1 MIVMSIAGVDPSG
14 GAGILADIKTF
25 QALGVYG
32 TGIVTA
38 LTAQNPQMM
47 YSLKAIE
54 TDYVE
59 EQIDAVL
66 DSYNVEYIKTGMLY
80 SKDIIK
86 TVSKKIREY
95 NLKAVVDPVM
105 VATSGGELAKDDLSQ
120 NLLKYLLPK
129 AILTTPNVSEAEK
142 LTGIKIADE
151 EKAEIACEKLGK
163 ICNNIITGGHL
174 NGTNITGI
182 DGKISTFKQELLKT
196 DNVHGSGCNFSA
208 AIVSYLSQKNDLKTS
223 ILKASEYTYESI
235 KNGKYGTLIAT
246 SDSLFLSLGISTSKT
261 SLILPGFLS
270 IITILS
276 AR

>member
-1 MIVMSIAGVDPSG
+1 MIVMSIAGVDPSA
-14 GAGILADIKTF
+14 GAGVFADIKTF

-38 LTAQNPQMM
+38 LTAQNPQKMF
-47 YSLKAIE
+47 SLKAIE
-54 TDYVE
+54 TSYVE

-86 TVSKKIREY
+86 CVSRKIKEY

-105 VATSGGELAKDDLSQ
+105 VATSGGELAKNDLSQ

-142 LTGIKIADE
+142 LTDIKITNEDE
-151 EKAEIACEKLGK
+151 AKIACEKLSK
-163 ICNNIITGGHL
+163 TCNNIITGGHL
-174 NGTNITGI
+174 NGTNIISI
-182 DGKISTFKQELLKT
+182 DGKITTLKQELIKT
-196 DNVHGSGCNFSA
+196 NNLHGSGCNFSA

-223 ILKASEYTYESI
+223 ILKASNYTYESI
-235 KNGKYGTLIAT
+235 KNGKYGTLIAK
-246 SDSLFLSLGISTSKT
+246 L
-261 SLILPGFLS
+261 
-270 IITILS
+270 
-276 AR
+276 